1 MTRRGPSAS
10 RPIDPATERHLDRW
24 LAGYVSEDPEVQ
36 SQVKDAML
44 RCYVDNP
51 AYWDDKGW
59 PDLYQSSWLDFANQ
73 VFPGAR
79 EFSPEERAA
88 YRRVTRGLF
97 KNEPVSAGAGPSEEG
112 WDWNAGDSSSYLQDR
127 QAGLIQDGQSGF
139 TSTGK
144 STGKPK

>member
-10 RPIDPATERHLDRW
+10 RPIDPATECHLDRW

-36 SQVKDAML
+36 AKVKDAML

-59 PDLYQSSWLDFANQ
+59 PDLYDLAMD
-73 VFPGAR
+73 
-79 EFSPEERAA
+79 
-88 YRRVTRGLF
+88 
-97 KNEPVSAGAGPSEEG
+97 EPVSAGPGPSEEG

-144 STGKPK
+144 STGKTK